1 MMDAP
6 PPAPSPRPAPT
17 APIQTETAPP
27 TCGALFAGFFSI
39 GISGFGGV
47 LPWARRMIVERRG
60 WLSGPEFTDLL
71 ALCQFLPG
79 PNIIN
84 LSVVLG
90 ARFRGL
96 PGAFSAIGGLL
107 AAPLVIVSL
116 LGTVYARFQDDPVVA
131 RTIAAVAAAASGLVL
146 AMALKIA
153 WPLRRD
159 PRAIPV
165 AIIACVLLAFIHLSL
180 LLTMAVTV
188 PLGLLLARA
197 PRVRGPGSPGS

>member
-1 MMDAP
+1 
-6 PPAPSPRPAPT
+6 
-17 APIQTETAPP
+17 
-27 TCGALFAGFFSI
+27 
-39 GISGFGGV
+39 
-47 LPWARRMIVERRG
+47 MIVERRG

-90 ARFRGL
+90 SRFRGL

-116 LGTVYARFQDDPVVA
+116 VGAVYARFQGDPVVA

-165 AIIACVLLAFIHLSL
+165 AVIACFLLAVAHLAL

-188 PLGLLLARA
+188 PLGLLLAR
-197 PRVRGPGSPGS
+197 PPGTTGSGSPRS

>member
-1 MMDAP
+1 MD
-6 PPAPSPRPAPT
+6 PAPT
-17 APIQTETAPP
+17 AAQAAAARSAITPRPS
-27 TCGALFAGFFSI
+27 CGALFAGFFSI

-90 ARFRGL
+90 SRFRGV
-96 PGAFSAIGGLL
+96 PGALAAISGLL
-107 AAPLVIVSL
+107 AAPLVIVSI
-116 LGTVYARFQDDPVVA
+116 LGAVYGRFAADPVVA
-131 RTIAAVAAAASGLVL
+131 RTIGALAAAASGLIL
-146 AMALKIA
+146 SMALKMA

-159 PRAIPV
+159 ARAIAV
-165 AIIACVLLAFIHLSL
+165 AVIACAALAFLHLSL
-180 LLTMAVTV
+180 LLVMAISV
-188 PLGLLLARA
+188 PLGLVLARP
-197 PRVRGPGSPGS
+197 PRSPR